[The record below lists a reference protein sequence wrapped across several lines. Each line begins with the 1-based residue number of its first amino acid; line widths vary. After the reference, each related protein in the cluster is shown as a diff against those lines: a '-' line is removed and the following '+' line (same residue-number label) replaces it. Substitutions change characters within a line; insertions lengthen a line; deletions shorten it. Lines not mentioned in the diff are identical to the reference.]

1 MGRAAS
7 KARAAPVELGAM
19 TTVSLADIQAAAQ
32 RLKGLAVE
40 TPLIESPALNER
52 LGGRVFLKPE
62 TLQRAG
68 AFKFRGAYNRLSQL
82 TDEERSRG
90 VVAFSSGNHA
100 QGVALAAKLVGCP
113 ALIVM
118 PSDSPAVKV
127 EGTRGFGAEIRF
139 YDRFTED
146 RVAIADQIAAERGC
160 VVVPSYDDPRIIA
173 GQGTLGIEIV
183 EQARALGVTL
193 DRVLS
198 PVGGGGLI
206 AGTSTAVKALSPS
219 TEVWGAEP
227 AGFDE
232 TRRSL
237 ESGRRETI
245 DKDARSFCDA
255 LLTPIPG
262 ELTWSIN
269 QKNLAGIAAVT
280 DAEVA
285 EAMRYAFSILKLVV
299 EPGGC
304 VALTAALTGKVDLKG
319 KTAAIVLSGGN
330 VDPDL
335 FARVLRGEL

>member
-1 MGRAAS
+1 
-7 KARAAPVELGAM
+7 M
-19 TTVSLADIQAAAQ
+19 TIDLPIDLADIQAAAV
-32 RLKGLAVE
+32 RLAGRAVR

-52 LGGRVFLKPE
+52 LGGRALIKAE

-82 TDEERSRG
+82 SEDERRRG

-100 QGVALAAKLVGCP
+100 QGVALAAQLLGCP

-127 EGTRGFGAEIRF
+127 EGTRGFGAQIQF

-160 VVVPSYDDPRIIA
+160 VVVPSYDDPHIIA
-173 GQGTLGIEIV
+173 GQGTVGLEIV
-183 EQARALGVTL
+183 EQARALEL
-193 DRVLS
+193 DLDVVLS
-198 PVGGGGLI
+198 PIGGGGLI
-206 AGTSTAVKALSPS
+206 AGVSTAVKALSPA

-237 ESGRRETI
+237 ASGRRETV
-245 DKDARSFCDA
+245 DPEARSICDA

-262 ELTWSIN
+262 ELTWPIN
-269 QKNLAGIAAVT
+269 RRNLAGIAAVT
-280 DAEVA
+280 DAEA
-285 EAMRYAFSILKLVV
+285 ADAMRYAFSVLKLVV

-304 VALTAALTGKVDLKG
+304 VALAAALAGGIDLKG
-319 KTAAIVLSGGN
+319 KTAAIVCSGGN
-330 VDPDL
+330 VDPAL
-335 FARVLRGEL
+335 YARVLGGEL

>member
-1 MGRAAS
+1 MI
-7 KARAAPVELGAM
+7 
-19 TTVSLADIQAAAQ
+19 VSLPDIQAAAA

-52 LGGRVFLKPE
+52 LGGRILLKPE

-82 TDEERSRG
+82 TAEERQRG

-100 QGVALAAKLVGCP
+100 QGVALAAQLVGCP

-118 PSDSPAVKV
+118 PSDSPTVKV

-146 RVAIADQIAAERGC
+146 RIAIADQIAAERGC
-160 VVVPSYDDPRIIA
+160 VVVPSYDDPHIIA
-173 GQGTLGIEIV
+173 GQGTLGLEIL
-183 EQARALGVTL
+183 EQAQARGVAL
-193 DRVLS
+193 DRLLCC
-198 PVGGGGLI
+198 VGGGGLI
-206 AGTSTAVKALSPS
+206 AGVSTAVKALSPD
-219 TEVWGAEP
+219 TQVWGVEP

-237 ESGRRETI
+237 ISGQRETI
-245 DKDARSFCDA
+245 DKDARSICDA
-255 LLTPIPG
+255 LLTPTPG
-262 ELTWSIN
+262 ELTFPIN
-269 QKNLAGIAAVT
+269 QRNLTGVVAVT

-285 EAMRYAFSILKLVV
+285 QAMRYAFSVLKLVV

-304 VALTAALTGKVDLKG
+304 VALAAALAGKIEVADR
-319 KTAAIVLSGGN
+319 TSAIVLSGGN
-330 VDPDL
+330 VDPAL
-335 FARVLRGEL
+335 FARVLAGEI

>member
-1 MGRAAS
+1 
-7 KARAAPVELGAM
+7 M
-19 TTVSLADIQAAAQ
+19 TDSLAIAFADIQDAAA
-32 RLKGLAVE
+32 RLAGHAVA

-52 LGGRVFLKPE
+52 LGGRVLIKSE

-68 AFKFRGAYNRLSQL
+68 AFKFRGAYNRLSRL
-82 TDEERSRG
+82 SEDERRRG

-100 QGVALAAKLVGCP
+100 QGVALAARLLGCP

-118 PSDSPAVKV
+118 PHDSPSVKV
-127 EGTRGFGAEIRF
+127 EGTRGFGAEILF

-146 RVAIADQIAAERGC
+146 RVAIADKIAAERGC
-160 VVVPSYDDPRIIA
+160 VVVPSYDDPHIIA
-173 GQGTLGIEIV
+173 GQGTVGLEIV
-183 EQARALGVTL
+183 EQARALGVEL

-206 AGTSTAVKALSPS
+206 AGVSTAVKALSPAA
-219 TEVWGAEP
+219 EVWGAEP

-237 ESGRRETI
+237 ALGRRETV
-245 DKDARSFCDA
+245 DPDARSICDA

-262 ELTWSIN
+262 ELTWPIN
-269 QKNLAGIAAVT
+269 RQNLSGVVAVT

-285 EAMRYAFSILKLVV
+285 EAMRYAFSTRKLVV

-304 VALTAALTGKVDLKG
+304 AALTAALTGKVDLKG
-319 KTAAIVLSGGN
+319 KTAAIVCSGGN
-330 VDPDL
+330 VDPAL
-335 FARVLRGEL
+335 YARVLGGEI

>member
-1 MGRAAS
+1 
-7 KARAAPVELGAM
+7 M
-19 TTVSLADIQAAAQ
+19 TIALSDIQAAAA
-32 RLKGLAVE
+32 RLAGQAVR

-52 LGGRVFLKPE
+52 LGGRVLIKPE

-82 TDEERSRG
+82 SDDERRRG

-100 QGVALAAKLVGCP
+100 QGVALAAQLLGCP

-118 PSDSPAVKV
+118 PSDSPSVKV

-160 VVVPSYDDPRIIA
+160 VVVPSYDDPHIIA
-173 GQGTLGIEIV
+173 GQGTAGLEIV
-183 EQARALGVTL
+183 EQARELGVEL
-193 DRVLS
+193 DKVLS

-206 AGTSTAVKALSPS
+206 AGVSTAVKALSPAIQ
-219 TEVWGAEP
+219 VWGAEP

-237 ESGRRETI
+237 ASGQRETI
-245 DKDARSFCDA
+245 DEGARSICDA

-262 ELTWSIN
+262 ELTWPIN
-269 QKNLAGIAAVT
+269 SRNLSGIVAVT

-285 EAMRYAFSILKLVV
+285 EAMRYAFSVLKLVI

-304 VALTAALTGKVDLKG
+304 VALTAALTGKIDLKG
-319 KTAAIVLSGGN
+319 ASAAIVCSGGN
-330 VDPDL
+330 VDPAL
-335 FARVLRGEL
+335 YARVLAGEI

>member
-1 MGRAAS
+1 M
-7 KARAAPVELGAM
+7 
-19 TTVSLADIQAAAQ
+19 TVSLADIQAAAG

-40 TPLIESPALNER
+40 TPLIESPALNAR
-52 LGGRVFLKPE
+52 LGGRILLKPE

-82 TDEERSRG
+82 SADERRRG

-100 QGVALAAKLVGCP
+100 QGVALAAQLIGCP

-127 EGTRGFGAEIRF
+127 AGTKGFGAEIRF

-146 RVAIADQIAAERGC
+146 RVAIADEIAAQRGC
-160 VVVPSYDDPRIIA
+160 VVVPSYDDAHIIA
-173 GQGTLGIEIV
+173 GQGTLGLEIV
-183 EQARALGVTL
+183 AQAKALGVTL

-206 AGTSTAVKALSPS
+206 AGTSTAVKGLSPS

-227 AGFDE
+227 AGFDD

-245 DKDARSFCDA
+245 DPDARSICDA

-262 ELTWSIN
+262 ELTWPIN
-269 QKNLAGIAAVT
+269 SRNLSGVAAVT

-285 EAMRYAFSILKLVV
+285 EAMRYAFSVLKLVV

-304 VALTAALTGKVDLKG
+304 VALAAALAGKIEV
-319 KTAAIVLSGGN
+319 AEQSCAIVLSGGN
-330 VDPDL
+330 VDPAL
-335 FARVLRGEL
+335 FASVLAGEI

>member
-1 MGRAAS
+1 
-7 KARAAPVELGAM
+7 M
-19 TTVSLADIQAAAQ
+19 TDSLAIAFADIQDAAA
-32 RLKGLAVE
+32 RLAGHAVV

-52 LGGRVFLKPE
+52 LGGRVLIKPE

-68 AFKFRGAYNRLSQL
+68 AFKFRGAYNRLSRL
-82 TDEERSRG
+82 SEDERRRG

-100 QGVALAAKLVGCP
+100 QGVALAARLLGCP

-118 PSDSPAVKV
+118 PHDSPSVKV
-127 EGTRGFGAEIRF
+127 EGTRGFGAEILF

-146 RVAIADQIAAERGC
+146 RVAIADKIAAERGC
-160 VVVPSYDDPRIIA
+160 VVVPSYDDPHIIA
-173 GQGTLGIEIV
+173 GQGTVGLEIV
-183 EQARALGVTL
+183 QQARALGVEL

-206 AGTSTAVKALSPS
+206 AGASTAVKALSPA
-219 TEVWGAEP
+219 TQVWGAEP

-237 ESGRRETI
+237 ASGRRETV
-245 DKDARSFCDA
+245 DPDARSICDA

-262 ELTWSIN
+262 ELTWPIN
-269 QKNLAGIAAVT
+269 RQNLSGVVAVT

-285 EAMRYAFSILKLVV
+285 EAMRYAFSTLKLVV

-304 VALTAALTGKVDLKG
+304 AALTAALTGKVDLKG
-319 KTAAIVLSGGN
+319 KTAAIVCSGGN
-330 VDPDL
+330 VDPAL
-335 FARVLRGEL
+335 YARVLAGEI

>member
-1 MGRAAS
+1 M
-7 KARAAPVELGAM
+7 
-19 TTVSLADIQAAAQ
+19 TVSLADIQAAAQ

-40 TPLIESPALNER
+40 TPLIESPALNAR
-52 LGGRVFLKPE
+52 LGGRILLKPE

-82 TDEERSRG
+82 SQDERRRG

-100 QGVALAAKLVGCP
+100 QGVALAAQLIGCP

-127 EGTRGFGAEIRF
+127 EGTRSYGAEIRF

-160 VVVPSYDDPRIIA
+160 VVVPSYDDPHIIA
-173 GQGTLGIEIV
+173 GQGTVGLEIV
-183 EQARALGVTL
+183 AQAAAQGVTL
-193 DRVLS
+193 DRLICC
-198 PVGGGGLI
+198 VGGGGLI

-219 TEVWGAEP
+219 TDIWGVEP

-245 DKDARSFCDA
+245 DKDARSICDA

-262 ELTWSIN
+262 DLTWPIN
-269 QKNLAGIAAVT
+269 QNNLSGVVAVT

-285 EAMRYAFSILKLVV
+285 EAMRYAFSTLKLVV

-304 VALTAALTGKVDLKG
+304 VALTAALTGKVDVAG
-319 KTAAIVLSGGN
+319 QTVAIVLSGGN
-330 VDPDL
+330 VDPGL
-335 FARVLRGEL
+335 FARVLSGQI

>member
-1 MGRAAS
+1 
-7 KARAAPVELGAM
+7 M
-19 TTVSLADIQAAAQ
+19 TITLSDIQAAAG
-32 RLKGLAVE
+32 RLQGLSVE
-40 TPLIESPALNER
+40 TPLVESPALNAR
-52 LGGRVFLKPE
+52 LGGRVLLKPE

-82 TDEERSRG
+82 TADERKRG

-100 QGVALAAKLVGCP
+100 QGVALAAQLVGCP

-127 EGTRGFGAEIRF
+127 AGTRGFGAEIRF

-146 RVAIADQIAAERGC
+146 RVAIADEIARERGC
-160 VVVPSYDDPRIIA
+160 VVVPSYDDPHIIA
-173 GQGTLGIEIV
+173 GQGTLGLEIV

-193 DRVLS
+193 DRVLCC
-198 PVGGGGLI
+198 VGGGGLI

-219 TEVWGAEP
+219 TQVWGVEP

-237 ESGRRETI
+237 ISGQRETI
-245 DKDARSFCDA
+245 DKDARSICDA

-262 ELTWSIN
+262 ELTFPIN
-269 QKNLAGIAAVT
+269 QRNLTGIVAVT

-285 EAMRYAFSILKLVV
+285 EAMRYAFSVLKLVV

-304 VALTAALTGKVDLKG
+304 VALAAALAGKIEV
-319 KTAAIVLSGGN
+319 AEQSCAIVLSGGN
-330 VDPDL
+330 VDPAL
-335 FARVLRGEL
+335 FARILNGEI

>member
-1 MGRAAS
+1 
-7 KARAAPVELGAM
+7 M
-19 TTVSLADIQAAAQ
+19 TITLSDIQAAAG
-32 RLKGLAVE
+32 RLQGLSVE
-40 TPLIESPALNER
+40 TPLVESPALNAR
-52 LGGRVFLKPE
+52 LGGRVLLKPE

-82 TDEERSRG
+82 TADERKRG

-100 QGVALAAKLVGCP
+100 QGVALAAQLVGCP

-127 EGTRGFGAEIRF
+127 AGTRGFGAEIRF

-146 RVAIADQIAAERGC
+146 RVAIADEIARERGC
-160 VVVPSYDDPRIIA
+160 VVVPSYDDPHIIA
-173 GQGTLGIEIV
+173 GQGTLGLEIV

-193 DRVLS
+193 DRVLCC
-198 PVGGGGLI
+198 VGGGGLI

-219 TEVWGAEP
+219 TQVWGVEP
-227 AGFDE
+227 DGFDE

-237 ESGRRETI
+237 ISGQRETI
-245 DKDARSFCDA
+245 DKDARSICDA

-262 ELTWSIN
+262 ELTFPIN
-269 QKNLAGIAAVT
+269 QRNLTGIVSVT

-285 EAMRYAFSILKLVV
+285 EAMRYAFSVLKLVV

-304 VALTAALTGKVDLKG
+304 VALAAALAGKIEV
-319 KTAAIVLSGGN
+319 AEQSCAIVLSGGN
-330 VDPDL
+330 VDPAL
-335 FARVLRGEL
+335 FARILNGEI

>member
-1 MGRAAS
+1 M
-7 KARAAPVELGAM
+7 
-19 TTVSLADIQAAAQ
+19 TVSLADIQAAAA

-40 TPLIESPALNER
+40 TPLIESPALNAR
-52 LGGRVFLKPE
+52 LGGRIFLKPE

-82 TDEERSRG
+82 SDAEKARG

-100 QGVALAAKLVGCP
+100 QGVALAAKLLGVP

-118 PSDSPAVKV
+118 PSDSPSVKV

-146 RVAIADQIAAERGC
+146 RVAIADQIASERGS
-160 VVVPSYDDPRIIA
+160 VVVPSYDDPHIIA
-173 GQGTLGIEIV
+173 GQGTVGLEIV
-183 EQARALGVTL
+183 AQAAAQGATL
-193 DRVLS
+193 DSLICC
-198 PVGGGGLI
+198 VGGGGLI
-206 AGTSTAVKALSPS
+206 AGTSTAVKTLSPA
-219 TEVWGAEP
+219 TEIWGVEP

-245 DKDARSFCDA
+245 DKDARSICDA

-262 ELTWSIN
+262 DLTWPIN
-269 QKNLAGIAAVT
+269 QKTLTGAVAVT

-285 EAMRYAFSILKLVV
+285 EAMRYAFSTLKLVV

-304 VALTAALTGKVDLKG
+304 VALTAALTGKVDVAG
-319 KTAAIVLSGGN
+319 KTVAIVLSGGN
-330 VDPDL
+330 VDPGL
-335 FARVLRGEL
+335 FAQVLSGEI